1 MSITNNLKLV
11 MAKKSTTLVEVMI
24 VAGIMTIVLGGILS
38 FLIMSDNSWEIG
50 QDKLAE
56 QQQARIAMTN
66 IADALQRSSPNWVDI
81 TGNSYGVTL
90 NTSRIDFYIPQ
101 FYMACCPDYCGDDSL
116 CRDGSNVLHDSEDI
130 QALLKVTYKLD
141 PNDSTKLLKK
151 EGTSQEVSVAND
163 MSRINF
169 SCGCIGC
176 TAVDDNCPF
185 VDIDIT
191 TQRQTQCNLQ
201 SKINLRNQRIILV
214 DVDVEE
220 PEEGEF

>member
-1 MSITNNLKLV
+1 
-11 MAKKSTTLVEVMI
+11 MAKKSTTLIEVMI
-24 VAGIMTIVLGGILS
+24 VAGIMTIIFWGILS

-50 QDKLAE
+50 QDKLVE
-56 QQQARIAMTN
+56 QQQARMAMSS
-66 IADALQRSSPNWVDI
+66 IADALQRSSPNWADI

-90 NTSRIDFYIPQ
+90 SASRIDFYVPQ
-101 FYMACCPDYCGDDSL
+101 FYMACCPDDCGNSSL

-151 EGTSQEVSVAND
+151 EGTNQEVIVAND
-163 MSRINF
+163 MSGISF
-169 SCGCIGC
+169 SCGCNGC
-176 TAVDDNCPF
+176 AAVDDNCPF
-185 VDIDIT
+185 VDVDIT
-191 TQRQTQCNLQ
+191 TERQAQFNLQ

-214 DVDVEE
+214 DVEIEE